1 MLHIQ
6 PTSGHD
12 VKFNL
17 LKSKR
22 KRFLLRRDTKLLTN
36 RFWAPNICIV
46 RRSSMVQ
53 IGGLQNRAGW
63 GKIPLINAL

>member
-1 MLHIQ
+1 LRIVLRRFYLLSLTYFSDDCGSNNVWRMLHIQ

-36 RFWAPNICIV
+36 WFQVPNI
-46 RRSSMVQ
+46 
-53 IGGLQNRAGW
+53 
-63 GKIPLINAL
+63 